1 MSEGFTNPAN
11 TNLGN
16 TVYAELSLGDT
27 QDQLADAQRVSG
39 NSISSLEKELA
50 EAASLDNNPE
60 AVSKWAKDHGYGDVK
75 NQNALVSMIQSKMD
89 RSTQVFMTLQKARDR
104 SHDIMMEVIRSLG
117 KV

>member
-16 TVYAELSLGDT
+16 TIYAELSLGDT

-60 AVSKWAKDHGYGDVK
+60 VVSKWAKGCSATTWFTKLRQYMVYTF
-75 NQNALVSMIQSKMD
+75 ASRFPIAS
-89 RSTQVFMTLQKARDR
+89 F
-104 SHDIMMEVIRSLG
+104 
-117 KV
+117 